1 MHLVSLDI
9 ADFRNI
15 THAQIEPDAEGTT
28 VITGV
33 NGAGKTS
40 VLEAVEYLATL
51 QSFRG
56 SPKEALVR
64 RDAGPAILRA
74 ETLVDDRTLTL
85 EAEISADGKTR
96 TLVNRQAVRRRGELH
111 QALRTTVF
119 SPEDIGVVRA
129 GPADRRRFLD
139 ITLAVVDPKAA
150 RSVDETDKILRQRS
164 ALLRNHGRRMSSEV
178 ASTLDVWDVRLDGAG
193 TALVEARESLVEQL
207 VPLVTR
213 HYARLAGQE
222 SEIGMEYRRSWEGR
236 LLEALGRSR
245 PKDLERGVTLLGP
258 HRDELELSLAGLPGR
273 THASQGE
280 QRSLAL
286 ALQLAAH
293 QLATERLGSAPVL
306 LLDDV
311 FSELD
316 PFRSKALLAGLPPGQ
331 ALLTTALP
339 APPEVAA
346 AKVYTLDGGGRVGP
360 GLGHPGWAPEKA
372 SREPDS
378 SGTAIGP

>member
-1 MHLVSLDI
+1 MHLVSLAI
-9 ADFRNI
+9 TDFRNI
-15 THAQIEPDAEGTT
+15 AHAEIEPDAEGTT

-40 VLEAVEYLATL
+40 LLEAIEYLATL
-51 QSFRG
+51 HSFRG

-64 RDAGPAILRA
+64 QGADQAILRA
-74 ETLVDDRTLTL
+74 ETLVDGRAMTI
-85 EAEISADGKTR
+85 EAEVSATGRTR
-96 TLVNRQAVRRRGELH
+96 TMVNRQAVRRRSELH

-139 ITLAVVDPKAA
+139 TTLAVVDPKAA
-150 RSVDETDKILRQRS
+150 RAVDDTEKILRQRS
-164 ALLRNHGRRMSSEV
+164 ALLRNHGRRITPEV
-178 ASTLDVWDVRLDGAG
+178 ASTLDVWDARLDEAG
-193 TALVEARESLVEQL
+193 TALVEAREALVDQL
-207 VPLVTR
+207 TPIAAE
-213 HYARLAGQE
+213 HYARLAGQACPV
-222 SEIGMEYRRSWEGR
+222 GMEYRRSWSGR
-236 LLEALGRSR
+236 LLEALAESRS
-245 PKDLERGVTLLGP
+245 KDLERGLTLLGP
-258 HRDELELSLAGLPGR
+258 HRDELELSLAGLPSR

-316 PFRSKALLAGLPPGQ
+316 PFRSTALLAGLPPGQ

-346 AKVYTLDGGGRVGP
+346 AKVYTVAEGGHVDTGSPMPVG
-360 GLGHPGWAPEKA
+360 HRAAE
-372 SREPDS
+372 S
-378 SGTAIGP
+378 